1 MYMYV
6 YTYVY
11 IYIYMYVYI
20 YIYTYIH
27 IYIYIHKFM
36 QAHKSLTC
44 MIFEDYVCYIWKS
57 YHTTTLCNIV
67 TWFPNIKSLPCFIFG
82 NHVCW
87 RSWLVRLKYLHVYSL
102 LHFEYQFPISN
113 LNLWSRSLVSV
124 AFHWFH
130 LRFIEKRPKSCGW
143 VLIGWQR
150 ILRLFVT
157 LCGHTRILPIEFTIS
172 TR

>member
-57 YHTTTLCNIV
+57 YHTLQHYATSWHDSQISKVCHVSYLGIMCVEGHDLWDWNIYMY
-67 TWFPNIKSLPCFIFG
+67 TAYCILSISFQFQISIFG
-82 NHVCW
+82 
-87 RSWLVRLKYLHVYSL
+87 LV
-102 LHFEYQFPISN
+102 
-113 LNLWSRSLVSV
+113 LWSL
-124 AFHWFH
+124 
-130 LRFIEKRPKSCGW
+130 LRFIGFICDLLKND
-143 VLIGWQR
+143 QR
-150 ILRLFVT
+150 AAAECL
-157 LCGHTRILPIEFTIS
+157 
-172 TR
+172 